1 MPPTPAGSGA
11 RTSVFFSMAEVI
23 SRYNA
28 VPAVTIKPMRQSK
41 HSTITVNTRA
51 LIKPPSMLTRTMGAV
66 VSTSSSTVVVT
77 PVISPRLFSL
87 KYPIGTL
94 FSRLPMAIRLLAA
107 MKYPGVGLL
116 QLAEIVADSPS
127 QNAGQQQSQQ
137 PSGPYVQDALPRS
150 APAPRNRSR
159 RSAAC
164 ERPHRGILP
173 LWTYSRCFSP
183 LPQSSIFFSV
193 RSACSITV
201 LCSYMRLPHGA
212 VEQALFQ

>member
-1 MPPTPAGSGA
+1 MPCTCSSTAETSFAADAWRSGA

-23 SRYNA
+23 SRYNV

-41 HSTITVNTRA
+41 HSTITVNTRS

-127 QNAGQQQSQQ
+127 QNAGQQQSQRRQ
-137 PSGPYVQDALPRS
+137 GRRSDALPRS
-150 APAPRNRSR
+150 APAPRNRRADLQHVKSR
-159 RSAAC
+159 
-164 ERPHRGILP
+164 
-173 LWTYSRCFSP
+173 
-183 LPQSSIFFSV
+183 
-193 RSACSITV
+193 
-201 LCSYMRLPHGA
+201 
-212 VEQALFQ
+212 